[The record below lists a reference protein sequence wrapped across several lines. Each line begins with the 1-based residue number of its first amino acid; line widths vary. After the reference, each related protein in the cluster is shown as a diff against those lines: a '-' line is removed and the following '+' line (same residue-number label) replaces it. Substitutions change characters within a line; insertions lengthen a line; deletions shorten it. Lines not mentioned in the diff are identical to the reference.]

1 MSKAVIIVVAVAF
14 ITLIG
19 FISTLSV
26 WNHNLGKENAR
37 LKESIANY
45 STLLDVQNKALEK
58 QKLDTEAYKKQAKEV
73 KERIIT
79 RYQTITTPAQV
90 SKDCQAELEA
100 IKQALGIF
108 YDREVSK

>member
-26 WNHNLGKENAR
+26 WNHNLGKENAK

-58 QKLDTEAYKKQAKEV
+58 QKLDTEAYKKQVKEV

-108 YDREVSK
+108 YDREMSK